1 MSTHF
6 VFSEYLD
13 SVTKAFDLA
22 RGSYRLVL
30 VLCATLVVFAIQ
42 GQPYKGSK
50 KYLNHLVQAKA
61 DIDEKSGYIKGIDI
75 VREIA
80 HQGALGSTIAEAQSE
95 KRSDLATLYA
105 EILGRPDEQDQI
117 KKKIETEELTEKEIN
132 DALAGELAKQ
142 YQFGVAAGLKVPV
155 LDVVIERERIPALF
169 SVLVAVFVSLTA
181 LSVSNLQRAFRLFF
195 DEAVAAGSARK
206 ASDLLSMRGLGILL
220 PHGGM
225 NDGLQ
230 LALLWGLHLLPALLV
245 AYAVVDSWSAS
256 AAQAKVVYCIGIAA
270 TFAGGAVCARSWVR
284 IRAEVGRVNQIEVSE
299 GAP

>member
-80 HQGALGSTIAEAQSE
+80 HQGLLDPAEPAHEPGQQAPGDAVGQQEIDVFLLKHTQHLGSQCHGPVNS
-95 KRSDLATLYA
+95 
-105 EILGRPDEQDQI
+105 
-117 KKKIETEELTEKEIN
+117 
-132 DALAGELAKQ
+132 
-142 YQFGVAAGLKVPV
+142 LK
-155 LDVVIERERIPALF
+155 
-169 SVLVAVFVSLTA
+169 
-181 LSVSNLQRAFRLFF
+181 
-195 DEAVAAGSARK
+195 
-206 ASDLLSMRGLGILL
+206 
-220 PHGGM
+220 
-225 NDGLQ
+225 
-230 LALLWGLHLLPALLV
+230 
-245 AYAVVDSWSAS
+245 
-256 AAQAKVVYCIGIAA
+256 
-270 TFAGGAVCARSWVR
+270 
-284 IRAEVGRVNQIEVSE
+284 
-299 GAP
+299 